1 MKVDRATLSLGLITD
16 KKEYLSVSFWELVL
30 PTDSM
35 GGDMILATTLISTL
49 KPQASQLSQFP
60 FDAAFSTFLSSPP
73 SQPLNFPFVS
83 AFSTFPSSPPSQP
96 LNFPFVAAFSAF
108 LSSPPSQPLPPTQQS
123 PPFLLSS
130 RRRAYLGVAAVP
142 TQRLSVM
149 SIEGSSIPLT
159 INSVIAESNE
169 VNLEIN
175 KEIATAGQE
184 TQENAAAKEEEGFQT
199 KKRKKIS
206 EVWNDFDTVDGS
218 KKAKCKHCQS
228 LFTLGKSGATSS
240 LLRHRLNCVKRKI
253 NLRAAEQQSKLS
265 FLPTNSASPS
275 ILTVHSGKFDMEQM
289 REVAAHWIMMHEHPF
304 TILDEEG
311 FNLMMRR
318 GMPEWH
324 KISRTTCRTDCM
336 KIYEIEKKK
345 LKKSLECVDKISL
358 TTDCWKSKTQKIEY
372 MVVTGHWIDS
382 CWNLQK
388 RVLSFINIPP
398 PRGGLQISDAIFKCM
413 KEWGIENKV
422 FTITVDNASSNDL
435 AIRYMKDTIQRSRT
449 LACEGNLF
457 HVRCCAHI
465 LNLCVQDGLREIED
479 IIGNIRESVEYVNR
493 SEARCVQFAECVQQ
507 LQLKDKKLIR
517 DYKTRWNSTFEML
530 SCALKFK
537 EAFKMFKERDPFYGS
552 EYPTSNLFLQEV
564 QKIKSALD
572 IYAQHEDLFL
582 KQLASKM
589 KEKFDKYWGDCNLLM
604 AIAAVLDPTKKMLA
618 VEFCFPKLYSEL
630 DASKHISKVKEII
643 NSLYEEY
650 VVEETN
656 KGTPH
661 LCESESFGSS
671 SARRSLQN
679 SVYNWDDFDDYCAKV
694 EISETKRSE
703 LVDYLEKGRLK
714 KNEIPKNF
722 SCLEWWR
729 MNRMQYPILSKIA
742 ADILAIPVSSVA
754 SEATFSAGTRVID
767 SYRSSL
773 SPDTVQT
780 LLCGGDWLRHIHG
793 LKKKTKKAKT
803 YQEIVLPIIAV

>member
-1 MKVDRATLSLGLITD
+1 
-16 KKEYLSVSFWELVL
+16 
-30 PTDSM
+30 
-35 GGDMILATTLISTL
+35 
-49 KPQASQLSQFP
+49 
-60 FDAAFSTFLSSPP
+60 
-73 SQPLNFPFVS
+73 
-83 AFSTFPSSPPSQP
+83 
-96 LNFPFVAAFSAF
+96 
-108 LSSPPSQPLPPTQQS
+108 
-123 PPFLLSS
+123 
-130 RRRAYLGVAAVP
+130 
-142 TQRLSVM
+142 M

-422 FTITVDNASSNDL
+422 FTITVDNASS
-435 AIRYMKDTIQRSRT
+435 
-449 LACEGNLF
+449 
-457 HVRCCAHI
+457 
-465 LNLCVQDGLREIED
+465 
-479 IIGNIRESVEYVNR
+479 
-493 SEARCVQFAECVQQ
+493 
-507 LQLKDKKLIR
+507 
-517 DYKTRWNSTFEML
+517 
-530 SCALKFK
+530 
-537 EAFKMFKERDPFYGS
+537 S

-793 LKKKTKKAKT
+793 LKKKTKLKLIKKLFFQ
-803 YQEIVLPIIAV
+803 YLPLKIAV

>member
-1 MKVDRATLSLGLITD
+1 M
-16 KKEYLSVSFWELVL
+16 
-30 PTDSM
+30 SM
-35 GGDMILATTLISTL
+35 
-49 KPQASQLSQFP
+49 
-60 FDAAFSTFLSSPP
+60 
-73 SQPLNFPFVS
+73 
-83 AFSTFPSSPPSQP
+83 
-96 LNFPFVAAFSAF
+96 
-108 LSSPPSQPLPPTQQS
+108 
-123 PPFLLSS
+123 
-130 RRRAYLGVAAVP
+130 
-142 TQRLSVM
+142 
-149 SIEGSSIPLT
+149 EESSIPLT
-159 INSVIAESNE
+159 VNSVIDESNE

-175 KEIATAGQE
+175 KQIDTAGQE
-184 TQENAAAKEEEGFQT
+184 TQENAEEKEEEGFQT

-253 NLRAAEQQSKLS
+253 NLRAAEQQTKLS
-265 FLPTNSASPS
+265 FLPTDSASPS
-275 ILTVHSGKFDMEQM
+275 ILTLHSGKFDMEQM
-289 REVAAHWIMMHEHPF
+289 REAAAHWIMMHEHPF

-318 GMPEWH
+318 GMPEWQ
-324 KISRTTCRTDCM
+324 KISRTTCRVDCM
-336 KIYEIEKKK
+336 KIYEIEKKR

-465 LNLCVQDGLREIED
+465 LNLCVQDGLREIEG

-493 SEARCVQFAECVQQ
+493 SEARRVQFVECVQQ

-517 DYKTRWNSTFEML
+517 DCKTRWNSTFEML

-537 EAFKMFKERDPFYGS
+537 EAFKMFKERDPFYGCCPQEEEWDKTQKICSLLEAFWTATHIISGS

-656 KGTPH
+656 KGVPH
-661 LCESESFGSS
+661 LPESERFGSS
-671 SARRSLQN
+671 SVRRSQQN
-679 SVYNWDDFDDYCAKV
+679 SVYNWDDFDEYCAKV
-694 EISETKRSE
+694 ETSETKKSE

-714 KNEIPKNF
+714 KNEIPKIF

-754 SEATFSAGTRVID
+754 SKATFSAGTRVID

-793 LKKKTKKAKT
+793 LKKKTKLKLIKKFFFQ
-803 YQEIVLPIIAV
+803 YLPLKKFDMEFWKHMLNKEEDMEIAAEF

>member
-1 MKVDRATLSLGLITD
+1 M
-16 KKEYLSVSFWELVL
+16 SVE
-30 PTDSM
+30 DS
-35 GGDMILATTLISTL
+35 
-49 KPQASQLSQFP
+49 
-60 FDAAFSTFLSSPP
+60 
-73 SQPLNFPFVS
+73 
-83 AFSTFPSSPPSQP
+83 
-96 LNFPFVAAFSAF
+96 
-108 LSSPPSQPLPPTQQS
+108 
-123 PPFLLSS
+123 
-130 RRRAYLGVAAVP
+130 
-142 TQRLSVM
+142 SV
-149 SIEGSSIPLT
+149 PLT
-159 INSVIAESNE
+159 VNSAIAESNE

-175 KEIATAGQE
+175 KEIITAGQK
-184 TQENAAAKEEEGFQT
+184 TQENAKEKEEEGFKT
-199 KKRKKIS
+199 NKRKKIS

-228 LFTLGKSGATSS
+228 LFTLGKSGPTSS
-240 LLRHRLNCVKRKI
+240 LLRHRLHCVKRKI
-253 NLRAAEQQSKLS
+253 YLREAEQQTKLN
-265 FLPTNSASPS
+265 FLPTDSASPS
-275 ILTVHSGKFDMEQM
+275 ILTLHSGKFDMEQM
-289 REVAAHWIMMHEHPF
+289 REAAAHWIMMHEHPF

-318 GMPEWH
+318 GMPEWQ
-324 KISRTTCRTDCM
+324 KISRTTCRADCM
-336 KIYEIEKKK
+336 KIYEVEKKR
-345 LKKSLECVDKISL
+345 LKKSLECIDKISL

-457 HVRCCAHI
+457 HIRCCAHI

-479 IIGNIRESVEYVNR
+479 IISNIRESVEYVNR
-493 SEARCVQFAECVQQ
+493 SEARRMQFTECVQQ
-507 LQLKDKKLIR
+507 LQLKDKRLIR
-517 DYKTRWNSTFEML
+517 DCKTRWNSTFEML

-537 EAFKMFKERDPFYGS
+537 EVFQMFKERDHFYGCCPQEEEWNKAQKICSLLEAFWTATHIISGS

-564 QKIKSALD
+564 QKIKSSLD
-572 IYAQHEDLFL
+572 TYAQHEDLFL

-618 VEFCFPKLYSEL
+618 VEFCFPKLYSEM

-643 NSLYEEY
+643 NSLYEKY
-650 VVEETN
+650 VAEETN
-656 KGTPH
+656 KGAPH
-661 LCESESFGSS
+661 PSESESFGSS
-671 SARRSLQN
+671 SVKRNQQS
-679 SVYNWDDFDDYCAKV
+679 SVYSWDDFDDYCAKV
-694 EISETKRSE
+694 ETSETKRSE

-714 KNEIPKNF
+714 KNEIPKIF
-722 SCLEWWR
+722 SCLEWWK
-729 MNRMQYPILSKIA
+729 MNRMQYPILSKMA

-773 SPDTVQT
+773 SPDTVQA
-780 LLCGGDWLRHIHG
+780 LLCGGDWLRKIHG
-793 LKKKTKKAKT
+793 LKKKTKKEKT
-803 YQEIVLPIIAV
+803 YQEIFLPVSTS

>member
-1 MKVDRATLSLGLITD
+1 M
-16 KKEYLSVSFWELVL
+16 SV
-30 PTDSM
+30 
-35 GGDMILATTLISTL
+35 
-49 KPQASQLSQFP
+49 
-60 FDAAFSTFLSSPP
+60 
-73 SQPLNFPFVS
+73 
-83 AFSTFPSSPPSQP
+83 
-96 LNFPFVAAFSAF
+96 
-108 LSSPPSQPLPPTQQS
+108 
-123 PPFLLSS
+123 
-130 RRRAYLGVAAVP
+130 
-142 TQRLSVM
+142 
-149 SIEGSSIPLT
+149 EGSSLPLT

-175 KEIATAGQE
+175 KKIDIAGQE
-184 TQENAAAKEEEGFQT
+184 TQENPEAKEEEG
-199 KKRKKIS
+199 S
-206 EVWNDFDTVDGS
+206 
-218 KKAKCKHCQS
+218 
-228 LFTLGKSGATSS
+228 
-240 LLRHRLNCVKRKI
+240 
-253 NLRAAEQQSKLS
+253 
-265 FLPTNSASPS
+265 SPS
-275 ILTVHSGKFDMEQM
+275 ILTLHSGKFDMEQM
-289 REVAAHWIMMHEHPF
+289 REAAAYWIMMHEHPF

-311 FNLMMRR
+311 FNLMIRR
-318 GMPEWH
+318 GMPEWQN
-324 KISRTTCRTDCM
+324 ISRTTCRADCM
-336 KIYEIEKKK
+336 KIFEIEKKK
-345 LKKSLECVDKISL
+345 LKKSLECVNKISL

-398 PRGGLQISDAIFKCM
+398 PRGDLQIFDAIFKCM

-422 FTITVDNASSNDL
+422 FTITVDNALSNDL

-465 LNLCVQDGLREIED
+465 LNLCIQDELREIED

-493 SEARCVQFAECVQQ
+493 SE
-507 LQLKDKKLIR
+507 
-517 DYKTRWNSTFEML
+517 
-530 SCALKFK
+530 FK
-537 EAFKMFKERDPFYGS
+537 EAFKMFKERDLFYGCCPQEGEWNKAQKICSLLEAFWTATHIISGS

-589 KEKFDKYWGDCNLLM
+589 KEKFEKYWSDCNLLM

-656 KGTPH
+656 KGAPH
-661 LCESESFGSS
+661 LSESESFGSS
-671 SARRSLQN
+671 SAR
-679 SVYNWDDFDDYCAKV
+679 K
-694 EISETKRSE
+694 TKRSE

-714 KNEIPKNF
+714 KNEIPEKF
-722 SCLEWWR
+722 SYLEWWR

-742 ADILAIPVSSVA
+742 VDILAIPVSSVA

-773 SPDTVQT
+773 FPDTVQT
-780 LLCGGDWLRHIHG
+780 LLCGGDWLRQIHG
-793 LKKKTKKAKT
+793 LKKKTKVRKLKLIKKLFFQYLSLKIVILQLSLISLHIIECRLQYRCKILKLQFRRKLEFNKVNLFCKHLACRIEVKYLAFYFNPIEICYELKHKLKWM
-803 YQEIVLPIIAV
+803 YQIEVEAGLQ

>member
-1 MKVDRATLSLGLITD
+1 
-16 KKEYLSVSFWELVL
+16 
-30 PTDSM
+30 
-35 GGDMILATTLISTL
+35 
-49 KPQASQLSQFP
+49 
-60 FDAAFSTFLSSPP
+60 
-73 SQPLNFPFVS
+73 
-83 AFSTFPSSPPSQP
+83 
-96 LNFPFVAAFSAF
+96 
-108 LSSPPSQPLPPTQQS
+108 
-123 PPFLLSS
+123 
-130 RRRAYLGVAAVP
+130 
-142 TQRLSVM
+142 
-149 SIEGSSIPLT
+149 
-159 INSVIAESNE
+159 
-169 VNLEIN
+169 
-175 KEIATAGQE
+175 
-184 TQENAAAKEEEGFQT
+184 
-199 KKRKKIS
+199 
-206 EVWNDFDTVDGS
+206 
-218 KKAKCKHCQS
+218 
-228 LFTLGKSGATSS
+228 
-240 LLRHRLNCVKRKI
+240 
-253 NLRAAEQQSKLS
+253 
-265 FLPTNSASPS
+265 
-275 ILTVHSGKFDMEQM
+275 
-289 REVAAHWIMMHEHPF
+289 
-304 TILDEEG
+304 
-311 FNLMMRR
+311 
-318 GMPEWH
+318 
-324 KISRTTCRTDCM
+324 
-336 KIYEIEKKK
+336 
-345 LKKSLECVDKISL
+345 
-358 TTDCWKSKTQKIEY
+358 
-372 MVVTGHWIDS
+372 
-382 CWNLQK
+382 
-388 RVLSFINIPP
+388 
-398 PRGGLQISDAIFKCM
+398 M

-465 LNLCVQDGLREIED
+465 LNLCVQDGLREIEG
-479 IIGNIRESVEYVNR
+479 IIGNIKESVEYVNR
-493 SEARCVQFAECVQQ
+493 SEARRVQFAECVQQ

-517 DYKTRWNSTFEML
+517 DCKTRWNSTFEML

-537 EAFKMFKERDPFYGS
+537 EAFKMFKERDPFYGCCPQEEEWDKTQKICSLLEAFWTAIHIISGS

-589 KEKFDKYWGDCNLLM
+589 KKKFDKYWGDCNLLM

-656 KGTPH
+656 KGVSH
-661 LCESESFGSS
+661 LHESESFGSS
-671 SARRSLQN
+671 SVRRSQQN
-679 SVYNWDDFDDYCAKV
+679 SVYNWDDFDEYCAKV
-694 EISETKRSE
+694 ETSETKKSE

-714 KNEIPKNF
+714 KNEIPKIF

-793 LKKKTKKAKT
+793 LKKKTK
-803 YQEIVLPIIAV
+803 VS

>member
-1 MKVDRATLSLGLITD
+1 
-16 KKEYLSVSFWELVL
+16 
-30 PTDSM
+30 
-35 GGDMILATTLISTL
+35 
-49 KPQASQLSQFP
+49 
-60 FDAAFSTFLSSPP
+60 
-73 SQPLNFPFVS
+73 
-83 AFSTFPSSPPSQP
+83 
-96 LNFPFVAAFSAF
+96 
-108 LSSPPSQPLPPTQQS
+108 
-123 PPFLLSS
+123 
-130 RRRAYLGVAAVP
+130 
-142 TQRLSVM
+142 M

-184 TQENAAAKEEEGFQT
+184 TQENAVAKEEEGFQT

-206 EVWNDFDTVDGS
+206 EVWNDFDTVDRS

-228 LFTLGKSGATSS
+228 IFTLGKSGATSS

-253 NLRAAEQQSKLS
+253 NLRAAEQQSKLN
-265 FLPTNSASPS
+265 FLPTDSASPS

-289 REVAAHWIMMHEHPF
+289 REAAAHWIMMHEHPF

-318 GMPEWH
+318 GMPEWQ

-388 RVLSFINIPP
+388 RVLSFINVPP

-422 FTITVDNASSNDL
+422 FTITVDNASS
-435 AIRYMKDTIQRSRT
+435 
-449 LACEGNLF
+449 
-457 HVRCCAHI
+457 
-465 LNLCVQDGLREIED
+465 
-479 IIGNIRESVEYVNR
+479 
-493 SEARCVQFAECVQQ
+493 
-507 LQLKDKKLIR
+507 
-517 DYKTRWNSTFEML
+517 
-530 SCALKFK
+530 
-537 EAFKMFKERDPFYGS
+537 S

-604 AIAAVLDPTKKMLA
+604 AIAAVLDPTKKMFA

-661 LCESESFGSS
+661 LSEPESFGSS
-671 SARRSLQN
+671 SARRSQQN

-714 KNEIPKNF
+714 KNEIPKKF

-773 SPDTVQT
+773 SPNTMQT

-793 LKKKTKKAKT
+793 LKKKTKLKLIKKLFFQ
-803 YQEIVLPIIAV
+803 YLPLKIAV

>member
-1 MKVDRATLSLGLITD
+1 
-16 KKEYLSVSFWELVL
+16 
-30 PTDSM
+30 
-35 GGDMILATTLISTL
+35 
-49 KPQASQLSQFP
+49 
-60 FDAAFSTFLSSPP
+60 
-73 SQPLNFPFVS
+73 
-83 AFSTFPSSPPSQP
+83 
-96 LNFPFVAAFSAF
+96 
-108 LSSPPSQPLPPTQQS
+108 
-123 PPFLLSS
+123 
-130 RRRAYLGVAAVP
+130 
-142 TQRLSVM
+142 M

-218 KKAKCKHCQS
+218 KKAKS
-228 LFTLGKSGATSS
+228 
-240 LLRHRLNCVKRKI
+240 
-253 NLRAAEQQSKLS
+253 EQQSKLS
-265 FLPTNSASPS
+265 FLPTDSASPS

-289 REVAAHWIMMHEHPF
+289 REVASHWIMMHEHPF

-318 GMPEWH
+318 GMPEWQ

-398 PRGGLQISDAIFKCM
+398 PREGLQISYAIFKCM

-517 DYKTRWNSTFEML
+517 DCKTWWNSTFEML
-530 SCALKFK
+530 SCVLKFK
-537 EAFKMFKERDPFYGS
+537 EAFKMFKERDPFYGCCPQEGEWNKAQKICSLLKSFWTATHIISGS

-630 DASKHISKVKEII
+630 DASKHISKGKEII
-643 NSLYEEY
+643 ISLYEEY

-661 LCESESFGSS
+661 LSEPESFDSS
-671 SARRSLQN
+671 SARRSQQN

-714 KNEIPKNF
+714 KNEIPKKF
-722 SCLEWWR
+722 L
-729 MNRMQYPILSKIA
+729 
-742 ADILAIPVSSVA
+742 SSVA

-793 LKKKTKKAKT
+793 LKKKTKLKLIKKLFFQ
-803 YQEIVLPIIAV
+803 YLPLKVNCAIAVKLSLILLHVIECRL